1 MGFQILLSSLLVI
14 IAGLVVTKEFGTN
27 VWYNHCA
34 VVVTAV
40 DACVVI
46 VVKKVVVE
54 GVGGVVGGVVQGS
67 SLAHGSMGSGCG
79 LYHGIG
85 VVVMV
90 FLIFLTNVDAGVLA
104 KRWGG

>member
-1 MGFQILLSSLLVI
+1 MLLSSLLVI

-27 VWYNHCA
+27 VWYNHWA

-46 VVKKVVVE
+46 VVKNVVVE
-54 GVGGVVGGVVQGS
+54 GVGGLVGGVVHGS
-67 SLAHGSMGSGCG
+67 SLAHGSLGPGCE
-79 LYHGIG
+79 LNHGIG
-85 VVVMV
+85 VVVIEL
-90 FLIFLTNVDAGVLA
+90 LIFFTNVDAGVLA